1 MDICVNISSPESVS
15 QSFIILAEFCVV
27 AASKLQTFWQGFLHQ
42 CLTPVQTITY
52 PHTIIHPYVRHSDTL
67 SNVLFTKEIIL
78 NEINNLPV
86 NSAPGPDGLTSKTI
100 KLCSQNLI
108 GPLCKIFQ
116 TSLTSGK
123 LPTQWLEA
131 VVTPI
136 FKKGDKCK
144 AENYRPISLTSS
156 TCKLFEKVLVRQL
169 LEFLRNKNVVPIS
182 QHGFIPGRSAITNLL
197 TSCNQWTKLLD
208 TGKTVDIAYLDFSKA
223 FDRVPHSLLLHKL
236 ERYGINGHVLNWIAA
251 FLSSRTFAVCHGSN
265 ILFRS
270 FFVFLNLAGVEGPW
284 VLLMLGDA
292 PSLLEHLE
300 SNLKSN
306 EFSKLSLTVRP
317 RVID

>member
-1 MDICVNISSPESVS
+1 MFNTSSNNNIP
-15 QSFIILAEFCVV
+15 
-27 AASKLQTFWQGFLHQ
+27 TF
-42 CLTPVQTITY
+42 
-52 PHTIIHPYVRHSDTL
+52 IHPYVTHSDTL
-67 SNVLFTKEIIL
+67 SNVLFTEEIIL
-78 NEINNLPV
+78 NEVNNLPV

-131 VVTPI
+131 VVTLV

-169 LEFLRNKNVVPIS
+169 LEFLRNKNVVPIN

-208 TGKTVDIAYLDFSKA
+208 TGKTVDIVYLDFSKA
-223 FDRVPHSLLLHKL
+223 FDRVPHPLLLHKL
-236 ERYGINGHVLNWIAA
+236 ERCVL
-251 FLSSRTFAVCHGSN
+251 
-265 ILFRS
+265 
-270 FFVFLNLAGVEGPW
+270 
-284 VLLMLGDA
+284 
-292 PSLLEHLE
+292 
-300 SNLKSN
+300 
-306 EFSKLSLTVRP
+306 
-317 RVID
+317 